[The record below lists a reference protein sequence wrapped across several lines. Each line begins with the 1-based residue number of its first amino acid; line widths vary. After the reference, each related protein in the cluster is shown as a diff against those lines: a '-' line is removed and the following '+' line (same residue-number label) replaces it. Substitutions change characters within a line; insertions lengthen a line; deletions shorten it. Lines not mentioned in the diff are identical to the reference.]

1 MEAVNI
7 SIKISIFMKYI
18 LYTDGGSRGNPG
30 EAALGVVICNE
41 KGDALK
47 KYNQALGEMT
57 NNEAEYQ
64 ALIFGLKKIKQVFGK
79 EEMKQS
85 QLEVRLDAELIVNQL
100 NHEYKIEE
108 PNLQKLFLQV
118 WNLMLDFG
126 PMKFVAIPREQNKE
140 ADRLVNEALDKKQG
154 ELL

>member
-1 MEAVNI
+1 
-7 SIKISIFMKYI
+7 MKYI

>member
-1 MEAVNI
+1 M
-7 SIKISIFMKYI
+7 IFMKYI